1 MRWSTLVDILCRV
14 CPKLTKLS
22 LKGFPLETVPQ
33 EPHILSAMTTLPDL
47 IRLNNYFPNLECI
60 NASIKDYNSPLLSST
75 ECSVALSFKNVT
87 LDYVSTDNIVILL
100 PLLPQTTSLSASRV
114 MVDEFSTSIITE
126 AFKGIAG
133 CNRFKE
139 LSLPGI
145 LRDADLRRFMQLG
158 CFQSLEFLTLR
169 RSNKEFLEAIAIE
182 ETSESHNGSEPSATP
197 TLSTQVQTQAQA
209 LPVFLDTLRVLRLQR
224 SVSQESRRLTAAQ
237 ALGLNRL
244 LRRMPRLE
252 YFILEDLLPNLRIF
266 DDIEKEGKSRL
277 GHIWIEY
284 AADAGVL
291 TPEMITRQILDHF
304 GPDPEYFELC
314 IEGRNA
320 IMKEPWAATLK
331 QWFDAKNMNSSED
344 DSLEVHLTLRYR

>member
-1 MRWSTLVDILCRV
+1 
-14 CPKLTKLS
+14 
-22 LKGFPLETVPQ
+22 
-33 EPHILSAMTTLPDL
+33 MTTLPFAATLPPSSSPFHEVSSTLTTLLLFTTSFSVSDL

-100 PLLPQTTSLSASRV
+100 PLLPQTTSLSAARV

-126 AFKGIAG
+126 AFKRIAE

-145 LRDADLRRFMQLG
+145 LRGADLRRFMQLG

-197 TLSTQVQTQAQA
+197 TLSTQ
-209 LPVFLDTLRVLRLQR
+209 
-224 SVSQESRRLTAAQ
+224 
-237 ALGLNRL
+237 
-244 LRRMPRLE
+244 
-252 YFILEDLLPNLRIF
+252 DLLPNLRIF

-331 QWFDAKNMNSSED
+331 QWFDAKNMNCSED